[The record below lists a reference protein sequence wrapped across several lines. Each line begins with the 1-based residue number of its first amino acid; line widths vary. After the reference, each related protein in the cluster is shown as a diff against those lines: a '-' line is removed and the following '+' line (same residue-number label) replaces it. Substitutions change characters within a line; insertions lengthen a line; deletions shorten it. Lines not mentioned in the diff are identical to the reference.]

1 MEGAPNPRYAR
12 SGDLHIA
19 YQTVGDNAGLD
30 TVFISGWAS
39 HLGGMWEGRWLARPL
54 RRLAQ
59 FSRLIVFDKRG
70 TGLSDPV
77 PLKDMPSLEERVDD
91 VRAVMDA
98 AGSERAALLAVN
110 EGSAVALMFA
120 ALYPDRTAAV
130 VLVNASAHARQD
142 ADTPWGIP
150 SDKVEQ
156 RTADMRRRWGTEPPR
171 EIFGD
176 LAPSLV
182 DDPDFIRFYRRYQ
195 QLSASP
201 GVAAAL
207 GNAAF
212 SDDARPLLPLVQA
225 PTLVLHRSG
234 NRILTTEHGE
244 YLAKNIAKARYLELA
259 GEDHLWFAGDTDALV
274 DEVQEFLTGMRRPT
288 PAERVLATVLFT
300 DIANSTHQLAT
311 LGDRRWKEVL
321 DEHHSLIRRQLER
334 FRGTEVKTTGDG
346 VLARFDGPAR
356 AIRCACAIR
365 DGVRSLGI
373 EVRAG
378 LHAGEVA
385 VQGDD
390 LNGIAV
396 HIGARV
402 TDMAAEGEVLVS
414 STVRELVAGSDI
426 DFAERG
432 EHELKGVPGLWRLFR
447 VEAV

>member
-1 MEGAPNPRYAR
+1 
-12 SGDLHIA
+12 A